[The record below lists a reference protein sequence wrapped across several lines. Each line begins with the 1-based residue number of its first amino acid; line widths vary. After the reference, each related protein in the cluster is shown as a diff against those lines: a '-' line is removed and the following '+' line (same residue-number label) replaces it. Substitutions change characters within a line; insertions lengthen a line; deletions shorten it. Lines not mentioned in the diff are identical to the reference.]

1 MKYEKLFEPILDNDE
16 KIVEIF
22 KPNFFRF
29 AILSSI
35 FIAIFLIPFFL
46 VGIFVTLGGE
56 DMLIPGII
64 TLAFA
69 LFAALVTPLTNC
81 IRYTKTAYCYTNKR
95 VIIRTGFI
103 GADFE
108 AIDFDMIGGMNVK
121 VDFLDKLVKPNTGTI
136 IFASPASPMIQ
147 GGQNGGRTGY
157 SFQHIE
163 NPYDVYKRVKEF
175 SSKNKDGVFN
185 S

>member
-1 MKYEKLFEPILDNDE
+1 MKYENLFEPILDEDE

-29 AILSSI
+29 VVLSSL
-35 FIAIFLIPFFL
+35 FLAIFLLPFFAMSMFMIFGGDDAVI
-46 VGIFVTLGGE
+46 VGIV
-56 DMLIPGII
+56 

-69 LFAALVTPLTNC
+69 AFAVLILPVSNGV
-81 IRYTKTAYCYTNKR
+81 RYTKTAYCYTNKR

-103 GADFE
+103 GADFQ

-147 GGQNGGRTGY
+147 NGQSASRTGY

-163 NPYDVYKRVKEF
+163 NPYEVYKRVKQF
-175 SSKNKDGVFN
+175 SSKNKDGNFN